1 MKSEKEH
8 LILGS
13 VFLIAGGFIV
23 TLERLINHVYWLGQV
38 HTGAFPTVPESGVFS
53 NLFVSLFLLIGV
65 NFFILYFKDYFKE
78 IH

>member
-53 NLFVSLFLLIGV
+53 NIFVYLFLLIGI
-65 NFFILYFKDYFKE
+65 NFFVLYFKDYFKE
-78 IH
+78 IR